1 MLQFIVGMKRNRCE
15 LRGWTLKCV
24 LIVFLSISVK
34 LRTTKISDKIFYT
47 NRVTLSRKQNKIS
60 QEPFKLKSIKE
71 MS

>member
-1 MLQFIVGMKRNRCE
+1 MLQFNVGMKRNRCE

-24 LIVFLSISVK
+24 LIVSPSISVK

-47 NRVTLSRKQNKIS
+47 NRVTLSRKQNKIL